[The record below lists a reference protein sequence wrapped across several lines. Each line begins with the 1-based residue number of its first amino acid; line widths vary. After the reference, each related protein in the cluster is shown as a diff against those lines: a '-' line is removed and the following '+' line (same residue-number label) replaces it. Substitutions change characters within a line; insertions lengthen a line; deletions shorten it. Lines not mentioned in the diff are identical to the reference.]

1 VKICIYGAGASG
13 GHFAVRLA
21 LAGHD
26 VSVIA
31 RGEHLQAMQRNGLTL
46 HTGGSTLKMPV
57 HAVAT
62 PFELAPQDL
71 VIVCTKAT
79 ALRAIATQLAPL
91 ISNQTH
97 VVFPQNGLPW
107 WYPIGLPESHP
118 VPPPVP
124 IFAMAA
130 DFLKVLRPDQIFA
143 GVIFSANRIDAPGV
157 IENSSPDFNC
167 LDIGAIA
174 GTPPDHLRNTLRTAG
189 LASRDVSDC
198 RTAMWEKLVTN
209 ISGSVL
215 GLVTQSPSSV
225 WRLDPGLKEIFL
237 RAAREAASIPAAHGF
252 PLSLNFDSGSLL
264 APATGHKASI
274 LQDYEL
280 GRPMEVAEIVL
291 APLAFA
297 RSKGVATPTLDVLAA
312 LAVNMAVAR
321 GLFQDSE
328 SWQDFW
334 P

>member
-1 VKICIYGAGASG
+1 
-13 GHFAVRLA
+13 
-21 LAGHD
+21 
-26 VSVIA
+26 VIA

-46 HTGGSTLKMPV
+46 HTGGSTL
-57 HAVAT
+57 HASVRAAAT
-62 PFELAPQDL
+62 PSELAPQDV

-118 VPPPVP
+118 APPPVP
-124 IFAMAA
+124 GFAMAT
-130 DFLKVLRPDQIFA
+130 DFLKLLRPDQIFGA
-143 GVIFSANRIDAPGV
+143 VIFSANEIEAPG
-157 IENSSPDFNC
+157 IIKNNSPDFNR
-167 LDIGAIA
+167 LDIGPITESPSARL
-174 GTPPDHLRNTLRTAG
+174 DELRRTLREAG
-189 LASRDVSDC
+189 LASQDVSDC

-215 GLVTQSPSSV
+215 GLVTQSSSSV
-225 WRLDPGLKEIFL
+225 WRSDPGLKEIFL

-252 PLSLNFDSGSLL
+252 PLSLNVDSGSLL
-264 APATGHKASI
+264 APAAGHKASI

-321 GLFQDSE
+321 GLFQDSN